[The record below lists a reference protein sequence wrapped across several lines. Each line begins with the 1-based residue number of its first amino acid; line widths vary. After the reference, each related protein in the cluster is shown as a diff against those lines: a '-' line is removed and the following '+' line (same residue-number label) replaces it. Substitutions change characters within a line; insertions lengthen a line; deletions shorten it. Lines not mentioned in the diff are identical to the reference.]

1 VKTAHLLE
9 EVHEDYSKEIR
20 DVAEKLN
27 ILGRNVARGPILG
40 IKYLALLL
48 TEAFVSYHIMQL
60 CKHPMTQFFH
70 TSPNCFHPQT

>member
-40 IKYLALLL
+40 IKY
-48 TEAFVSYHIMQL
+48 S
-60 CKHPMTQFFH
+60 
-70 TSPNCFHPQT
+70 N